1 MLNPPL
7 LPAWLNGRVLFV
19 LLPIVTIG
27 ALGGTLRLFA
37 STPRRTYLKSP
48 RHGRAHW
55 LP

>member
-1 MLNPPL
+1 MLKLHL

-27 ALGGTLRLFA
+27 AIGGTLRLFA
-37 STPRRTYLKSP
+37 SPPRRTYLKSP